1 MELKYSGKVSDALI
15 DDAQMMLLKYKG
27 DSEYIRNRARE
38 NMRIYRAEYACIY
51 DPEKGKTRP
60 KTPYI
65 LSAVE
70 NKYADYLDNSPAP
83 NFLPRSEDD
92 EQTAKLLGK
101 IIPAQLEMSGFR
113 GAYKKV
119 IRQKLI
125 CGTGIYGIFYDRKK
139 EEPVI
144 KSLDLLSVYVDVNV
158 SDVQDSKYLY
168 ICGTEDNDRLKEM
181 YPESA
186 ELFEGDAALDG
197 YGQSRNRSN
206 QTEIIDCYYKTT
218 DGRVHMLK
226 FAKNEVILAT
236 EDIEGYE
243 NGVYEHGKFPVVFD
257 VLYPEVDSPYGFGLV
272 DTTKNVQMYIDE
284 IDGAVLKN
292 SLISANSRW
301 LVNRNAGFDLEAF
314 ADIEQQFIETN
325 NINDDALRRLDMGE
339 LPGSVI
345 THRNQKILE
354 LKEIAANR
362 DVSSGGTAQGVTAA
376 SAITALQE
384 AGDKQS
390 RAMITDSFDSY
401 TAVVKMLIEVM
412 RQYFDAERVYR
423 ITNTQGVNEYRRFS
437 REKLLRAEAQKDAL
451 GFTIGTKYRRVDF
464 DIEIVPQKQ
473 NAFRRETNN
482 QTILALW
489 GNGFFAP
496 QNLDMSIAVLPFM
509 QFDGKDAIVQKL
521 SEVNENMQA
530 NIHNSAMQSS
540 RVPLPEEGD
549 VI

>member
-1 MELKYSGKVSDALI
+1 
-15 DDAQMMLLKYKG
+15 
-27 DSEYIRNRARE
+27 
-38 NMRIYRAEYACIY
+38 
-51 DPEKGKTRP
+51 
-60 KTPYI
+60 
-65 LSAVE
+65 
-70 NKYADYLDNSPAP
+70 
-83 NFLPRSEDD
+83 
-92 EQTAKLLGK
+92 
-101 IIPAQLEMSGFR
+101 
-113 GAYKKV
+113 
-119 IRQKLI
+119 
-125 CGTGIYGIFYDRKK
+125 
-139 EEPVI
+139 
-144 KSLDLLSVYVDVNV
+144 
-158 SDVQDSKYLY
+158 
-168 ICGTEDNDRLKEM
+168 
-181 YPESA
+181 
-186 ELFEGDAALDG
+186 
-197 YGQSRNRSN
+197 
-206 QTEIIDCYYKTT
+206 
-218 DGRVHMLK
+218 
-226 FAKNEVILAT
+226 
-236 EDIEGYE
+236 
-243 NGVYEHGKFPVVFD
+243 
-257 VLYPEVDSPYGFGLV
+257 
-272 DTTKNVQMYIDE
+272 
-284 IDGAVLKN
+284 
-292 SLISANSRW
+292 
-301 LVNRNAGFDLEAF
+301 
-314 ADIEQQFIETN
+314 
-325 NINDDALRRLDMGE
+325 MGE